1 MKSIVVNA
9 LVRACGSGRENGL
22 CLWSAEYF
30 PVTKTQSTQIWLT
43 SREFP
48 GGCTGGTKQKV
59 AAKCHT
65 DYFNSVS
72 SYSYISC
79 RVEI

>member
-1 MKSIVVNA
+1 MKSTVVIA
-9 LVRACGSGRENGL
+9 LVRTSGSSRENGL

-30 PVTKTQSTQIWLT
+30 PVTKSQSMQIWLT

-59 AAKCHT
+59 AAKCHI

-72 SYSYISC
+72 NYSYVSC
-79 RVEI
+79 HVEI